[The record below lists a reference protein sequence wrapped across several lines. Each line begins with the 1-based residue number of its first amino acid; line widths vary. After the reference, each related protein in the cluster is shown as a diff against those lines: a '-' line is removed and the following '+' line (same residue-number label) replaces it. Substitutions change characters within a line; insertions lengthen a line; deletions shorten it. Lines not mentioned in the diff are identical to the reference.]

1 MSRYAEKILEIVW
14 RSHEHMTAE
23 QIYLEMKKLYPRIV
37 LATVYNNLNI
47 LTADGKIRRVS
58 VEGSPDRYDRT
69 TRHDHLVCQKCGE
82 LADVTLQDLTQT
94 LERQVGEVVLSYDLK
109 INYICPKCRQ
119 REESE

>member
-14 RSHEHMTAE
+14 QSHEHMTAE

-58 VEGSPDRYDRT
+58 VEGSRT
-69 TRHDHLVCQKCGE
+69 VMTGRPGMIIWSVKN
-82 LADVTLQDLTQT
+82 A
-94 LERQVGEVVLSYDLK
+94 
-109 INYICPKCRQ
+109 
-119 REESE
+119 ESWRM